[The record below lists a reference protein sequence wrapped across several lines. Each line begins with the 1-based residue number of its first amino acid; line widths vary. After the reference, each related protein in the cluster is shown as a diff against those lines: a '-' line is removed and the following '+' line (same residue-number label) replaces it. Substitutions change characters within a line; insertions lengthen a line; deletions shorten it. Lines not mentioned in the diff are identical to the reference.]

1 MAASKSKKMK
11 RNGKKRAVIGSIA
24 AFILLAAI
32 VLIIRFHVFD
42 GLFSS
47 CFGGN
52 AVDLPDVLPGLP
64 KRGELSVY
72 NFDVGQG
79 NAALLVSPNGRTML
93 IDGGP
98 PEYAERTVET
108 IHALGVE
115 SLDIV
120 IATHPHLD
128 HIGGMPRILR
138 EFHVG
143 EYIMPAVDFDCAAQP
158 SVDIALEREMI
169 PARMVRRGDTVAW
182 DSACTV
188 TVLSPIPGCEYSTED
203 ANDLSLII
211 RVEFGETSIL
221 FTGDATVHTE
231 QLMMFHNERELIG
244 SDVLIVAHHGST
256 TSSSFGFL
264 ETVGAKYAVI
274 SVGRDNPYGHPD
286 HDILKRLKAVGTK
299 VYRTDEEGWISIL
312 SDGTDVRVITQK
324 DKN

>member
-1 MAASKSKKMK
+1 MAKAGSKKK
-11 RNGKKRAVIGSIA
+11 KLSGKKRAWISCIA
-24 AFILLAAI
+24 AFIVLAAI
-32 VLIIRFHVFD
+32 VLIVRFRVFD

-52 AVDLPDVLPGLP
+52 AVDLPDVLPELP
-64 KRGELSVY
+64 KKGELSVY

-79 NAALLVSPNGRTML
+79 NAALLVSPNGKTML
-93 IDGGP
+93 IDAGS
-98 PEYAERTVET
+98 PEYAERTCET

-115 SLDIV
+115 TLDIV

-138 EFHVG
+138 EFAVG
-143 EYIMPAVDFDCAAQP
+143 EYIMPSIDFDCSAQP
-158 SVDIALEREMI
+158 AVDKALESGMI
-169 PARMVRRGDTVAW
+169 PVRIVWRGDEIDW
-182 DSACTV
+182 DGDCKV
-188 TVLSPIPGCEYSTED
+188 KVLSPVLACEYSSTD
-203 ANDLSLII
+203 ANDRSLII

-221 FTGDATVHTE
+221 FTGDATVHNE
-231 QLMMFHNERELIG
+231 QLAMFHNEREFFG

-256 TSSSFGFL
+256 TSSSYGFL

-286 HDILKRLKAVGTK
+286 HDILRRLKAVGTA
-299 VYRTDEEGWISIL
+299 VCRTDESGWISIL
-312 SDGTDVRVITQK
+312 SDGKTVRIVTQN